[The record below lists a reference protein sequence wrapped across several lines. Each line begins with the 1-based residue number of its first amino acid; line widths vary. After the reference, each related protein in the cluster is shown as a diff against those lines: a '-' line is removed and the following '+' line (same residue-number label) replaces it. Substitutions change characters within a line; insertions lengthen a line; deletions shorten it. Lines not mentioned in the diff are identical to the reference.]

1 MVVIE
6 DSEVRRKGRTLN
18 QMIPLDG
25 LLSLKDMGG
34 RRRGTDRRRAASEFR
49 VLERRTRKDRRS
61 GFDRR
66 GILKCTVRGR
76 FDRRKAFRSL
86 AV

>member
-1 MVVIE
+1 MNM
-6 DSEVRRKGRTLN
+6 TALN
-18 QMIPLDG
+18 G

-34 RRRGTDRRRAASEFR
+34 RRRGLDRRSSVSAGRIP
-49 VLERRTRKDRRS
+49 ERRLQWDRRS

-66 GILKCTVRGR
+66 GILDCAVRGR

-86 AV
+86 VI

>member
-1 MVVIE
+1 MKIIL
-6 DSEVRRKGRTLN
+6 LN
-18 QMIPLDG
+18 G

-34 RRRGTDRRRAASEFR
+34 RRRGMDRRRVASGFR
-49 VLERRTRKDRRS
+49 LPERRNQGDRRS

-66 GILKCTVRGR
+66 GILKCTARGR

-86 AV
+86 EV

>member
-1 MVVIE
+1 MNV
-6 DSEVRRKGRTLN
+6 TALN
-18 QMIPLDG
+18 G

-34 RRRGTDRRRAASEFR
+34 RRRGLDRRRSSSAGR
-49 VLERRTRKDRRS
+49 IPERRMKADRRS

-66 GILKCTVRGR
+66 GILECTLRGR

-86 AV
+86 VI